1 MWRGTGQPRERWRN
15 GDSKERWTD
24 RQTNIDP
31 GSEKQMQGVER
42 QDREK
47 NRDKY
52 IMKDQDHG
60 TVSQRQSQK
69 VRESRQTDRQAETA
83 ERWLEMAEAH
93 PMEEEVPKGR
103 KTRLSQR
110 QEDRGPL
117 RRGCNLKVRPEAEG
131 DGAGAGPAHPC
142 WTPGL
147 GGPAAQPL
155 ATSAGPDKGPA
166 GQGSLSCPQGPLEPN
181 IVLMITMAAGAETP
195 PMCQAVLSTF
205 HGLSCLSS
213 NITL

>member
-1 MWRGTGQPRERWRN
+1 
-15 GDSKERWTD
+15 
-24 RQTNIDP
+24 
-31 GSEKQMQGVER
+31 MQGVRETR
-42 QDREK
+42 QREK
-47 NRDKY
+47 NRDKH
-52 IMKDQDHG
+52 IMKDQDHD

-69 VRESRQTDRQAETA
+69 VREQADRQTDGQAETA
-83 ERWLEMAEAH
+83 ERWLEMAKVH

-131 DGAGAGPAHPC
+131 DGAGAGPAHSC

-147 GGPAAQPL
+147 GGPATQPL

-166 GQGSLSCPQGPLEPN
+166 GQGSLSCPQEPLEPN
-181 IVLMITMAAGAETP
+181 IILMITMAAGVETP

-205 HGLSCLSS
+205 HGLSHLSS

>member
-1 MWRGTGQPRERWRN
+1 
-15 GDSKERWTD
+15 
-24 RQTNIDP
+24 
-31 GSEKQMQGVER
+31 MQGVER

-103 KTRLSQR
+103 KTRL
-110 QEDRGPL
+110 
-117 RRGCNLKVRPEAEG
+117 
-131 DGAGAGPAHPC
+131 
-142 WTPGL
+142 
-147 GGPAAQPL
+147 
-155 ATSAGPDKGPA
+155 
-166 GQGSLSCPQGPLEPN
+166 
-181 IVLMITMAAGAETP
+181 
-195 PMCQAVLSTF
+195 
-205 HGLSCLSS
+205 
-213 NITL
+213 